1 MSAKTMVFVGLLVG
15 LVGAG
20 GYGVYQL
27 GLRQGL
33 RENLLPAGVGV
44 GVGVAK
50 PSASKI
56 AERKTPLYWYDPM
69 FPQQKFDKPGKS
81 PFMDMQLVPM
91 VGGAGADEGKVIV
104 SPRLE
109 QSLGVRTAKVMRGVL
124 GPAIEAV
131 GSIVYNERDV
141 ELVQARA
148 NGFVEELYVR
158 APLDAVQKGQ
168 ALAALFIPEWVAVQ
182 EEFLAAKRL
191 TTHPGMDGLDS
202 LVDGARQRM
211 RLAGMPDDQIR
222 LVEASGR
229 VQARALLTAPRAG
242 VIGELSAREG
252 MTVMTGAPLFRIN
265 GLTTVWINAEVPESE
280 AAVLSPGS
288 LAQAHAAA
296 FPDQMFRGKV
306 EALVP
311 EVDLGT
317 RTLKARIELDN
328 PGQRLVPGM
337 FVTVSIASMNA
348 ASVLMVPTEAV
359 IETGKRRVVIVAE
372 GNGKFAPAEVD
383 VGAEAN
389 GQSEIRKG
397 LKADQEVVIS
407 GQFLIDSEASLKATV
422 VRMAEPS
429 DASVS
434 PSHHGNGVIKKVG
447 TDSITIA
454 HGPITSLK
462 WGPMTMGFTLPAEGL
477 PQGIVAG
484 ARVSFEIQEAT
495 SGEYQIT
502 TITPDEPARV
512 TPMTDTME
520 DDAKGPQ
527 P

>member
-1 MSAKTMVFVGLLVG
+1 MVFVVLLIGLI
-15 LVGAG
+15 GAG
-20 GYGVYQL
+20 GYWVYQL

-33 RENLLPAGVGV
+33 RETVPLAAES
-44 GVGVAK
+44 VAK
-50 PSASKI
+50 PSVPTVADQN
-56 AERKTPLYWYDPM
+56 TPLYWYDPM

-131 GSIVYNERDV
+131 GSIAYNERDV

-148 NGFVEELYVR
+148 NGFVEKLYVR
-158 APLDAVQKGQ
+158 APLDAVKKGQ

-191 TTHPGMDGLDS
+191 ATHSGMDGLDS

-211 RLAGMPDDQIR
+211 RLAGMPDDQIT

-242 VIGELSAREG
+242 VIGELSTRQG

-265 GLTTVWINAEVPESE
+265 GLTTVWVNAEVPESE
-280 AAVLSPGS
+280 AAWLSPGS

-296 FPDQMFRGKV
+296 YPDQMFRGKV
-306 EALVP
+306 EALLP
-311 EVDLGT
+311 EVDLAT

-337 FVTVSIASMNA
+337 FVTVSIASKNA
-348 ASVLMVPTEAV
+348 TPVLMVPTEAV

-372 GNGKFAPAEVD
+372 GNGKFAPADVD

-397 LKADQEVVIS
+397 LKVDQEVVIS

-422 VRMAEPS
+422 LRMAEPS

-434 PSHHGNGVIKKVG
+434 PSHHGNGVIKKIG
-447 TDSITIA
+447 TDSITIS

-462 WGPMTMGFTLPAEGL
+462 WGPMTMGFKPPAEGL
-477 PQGIVAG
+477 PQGIAEG
-484 ARVSFEIQEAT
+484 GRVSFEIQEAT

-502 TITPDEPARV
+502 TITLDEPEHV
-512 TPMTDTME
+512 TPMTGGMQ
-520 DDAKGPQ
+520 DDAKGRQ